1 MATAVDEVTAQEA
14 KRAVLRKKA
23 ERVLLVVKNA
33 ALDEHVQ
40 LDKEAPRSLQIDCSA
55 IFGFDSSDFC
65 SVLFVQTSSC

>member
-1 MATAVDEVTAQEA
+1 MAAQEA

-40 LDKEAPRSLQIDCSA
+40 LDKEAPPSLLIDCSV
-55 IFGFDSSDFC
+55 IFCFDWFEY
-65 SVLFVQTSSC
+65 